1 MVNNNGNTLAS
12 LMGVGGSAQTDPS
25 RRFGE
30 KRDLTQD
37 QERSFSRLFEEEAS
51 KTEKGDKNAKKE
63 ETGKSLIEG
72 KKDEKE
78 AKETEKK
85 QFVSKEKAKMESK
98 TDDIQQQLAEK
109 LQKRFTETNKTL
121 NFIYNLVYKNPDTL
135 SLSEK
140 QALQIEQN
148 PDHTVGAGEF
158 KKMLQQKGLKMTDL
172 NLHDFAHLMKT
183 KNHSQMRAYLDK
195 LSDMK
200 QKGLL
205 DQTEETKEVEKG
217 KEKVAEKQVVEKGET
232 PKANMDGFAEVIQAS
247 KAEKNKEAEEAAQ
260 KTRREEVID
269 QVLQKIEVRNIGNKT
284 ELQMR
289 LNPEYLGELKINFTQ
304 DENGHLVAKFETT
317 SREVKELLNES
328 IDDLKGSLGK
338 KGLKIDSA
346 KVELVDELG

>member
-260 KTRREEVID
+260 KTRREEVI
-269 QVLQKIEVRNIGNKT
+269 
-284 ELQMR
+284 
-289 LNPEYLGELKINFTQ
+289 
-304 DENGHLVAKFETT
+304 
-317 SREVKELLNES
+317 
-328 IDDLKGSLGK
+328 
-338 KGLKIDSA
+338 
-346 KVELVDELG
+346 

>member
-1 MVNNNGNTLAS
+1 MVNNNNTLAS
-12 LMGVGGSAQTDPS
+12 LMGVGSSNQTDSS
-25 RRFGE
+25 RRFGD
-30 KRDLTQD
+30 KRDTTQD
-37 QERSFSRLFEEEAS
+37 QDRQFSRLFEDETS
-51 KTEKGDKNAKKE
+51 KTEKSDKGAKKE

-78 AKETEKK
+78 ARETEKK
-85 QFVSKEKAKMESK
+85 QFVNKEKAKMDSK
-98 TDDIQQQLAEK
+98 TEDIQQQLAQK
-109 LQKRFTETNKTL
+109 LQKRFIETNKTL
-121 NFIYNLVYKNPDTL
+121 NFIYNVVYQNPDTM

-158 KKMLQQKGLKMTDL
+158 KKMLEQKGLKMTDL

-205 DQTEETKEVEKG
+205 DQTEETKDVEKG
-217 KEKVAEKQVVEKGET
+217 KEKVAEKQAVEKGET
-232 PKANMDGFAEVIQAS
+232 PKARMDGFAEVIQAG
-247 KAEKNKEAEEAAQ
+247 KAEKNKEAEEAAH
-260 KTRREEVID
+260 KTRRDEVID

-289 LNPEYLGELKINFTQ
+289 LNPEYLGELKIKFTH

-317 SREVKELLNES
+317 SREVKDLLNES
-328 IDDLKGSLGK
+328 IDDLKGSLDK
-338 KGLKIDSA
+338 RGLKLDKA
-346 KVELVDELG
+346 KVELVDEME